1 MNYIQYM
8 KEPFK
13 PIGFTV
19 GVPTDRQASAG
30 VQKIRLAGITSD
42 KTPTKE
48 ELIQQR
54 EEQARSQAKKENN
67 IITETDRQNA
77 EIDANIENATTPRWQ
92 KGLKLAKNAANF
104 GLGAGAFV
112 GTTMAYPYFAAA
124 GPGGLAAVGGL
135 QGTALGMMG
144 NALEDQYGFNAGLT
158 TGSAI
163 KDAMLGATGEAVL
176 GPMIGKGISWVGTE
190 VAPNLYNQG
199 KNLVEKLTSKLT
211 TNKNSLFKIAPE
223 YEKFILDHPHLNP
236 NSQEAIDQF
245 LQIQGK
251 STRGV
256 SGKENI
262 EEALTQIG
270 NKEAKRDGYDI
281 QSTNGGLYTSNSPY
295 IAKQFSIMRNSSAD
309 DGIISATGD
318 LQYRFNVD
326 RTLPIIEQLKQY
338 KNSIAFLSDKHGS
351 DFSAF
356 GLRDLVQKLG
366 KKNAVA
372 YEAPY
377 GVNRSNIPTHERVY
391 IKGENPQLSNIEQK
405 VGLSGD
411 MRQRGAGAP
420 DVKVSGE
427 YFYPYELGNLP
438 IDITTKV
445 LNGIHKTILPITYGI
460 GTAGLAGMV
469 PYVIE
474 KPEYSWFQFFT
485 PKDET
490 QKDKQSSDF
499 KSGGSIHIKKKN
511 KGKFTASAKA
521 AGEGVQEHAHKVMND
536 PNATPLQKKRANFAI
551 QAKKWHHKHQLGGK
565 INYLDI
571 FA

>member
-8 KEPFK
+8 KQPFQ
-13 PIGFTV
+13 PIGFAV
-19 GVPTDRQASAG
+19 GVPTDKQASAG

-211 TNKNSLFKIAPE
+211 TNKNPLFKIAPE

-245 LQIQGK
+245 FQIQGK

-256 SGKENI
+256 NGKEHI

-270 NKEAKRDGYDI
+270 NKEAKRAGYDI
-281 QSTNGGLYTSNSPY
+281 QYTNGGLYTSNSPY

-309 DGIISATGD
+309 DKIISATGD
-318 LQYRFNVD
+318 LQYTFDID

-338 KNSIAFLSDKHGS
+338 KNSIAFLSDKHNG
-351 DFSAF
+351 
-356 GLRDLVQKLG
+356 GINLGVRDLIQRLG
-366 KKNAVA
+366 KRKAVA
-372 YEAPY
+372 LEAPY
-377 GVNRSNIPTHERVY
+377 GKNRSNIPTHERIYVS
-391 IKGENPQLSNIEQK
+391 GENPKLSNLEIEI
-405 VGLSGD
+405 GLSGN
-411 MRQRGAGAP
+411 MRKQGAGAP
-420 DVKVSGE
+420 DFKTSGE

-445 LNGIHKTILPITYGI
+445 LNRAHKAILPISI
-460 GTAGLAGMV
+460 GTSAASMAGIV
-469 PYVIE
+469 PIAIG
-474 KPEYSWFQFFT
+474 KPQYSWFQIFA
-485 PKDET
+485 PKEET
-490 QKDKQSSDF
+490 VTSDQSDNF
-499 KSGGSIHIKKKN
+499 KSGGK
-511 KGKFTASAKA
+511 
-521 AGEGVQEHAHKVMND
+521 
-536 PNATPLQKKRANFAI
+536 L
-551 QAKKWHHKHQLGGK
+551 
-565 INYLDI
+565 NYLNLMNNGR
-571 FA
+571 